1 MIKTY
6 LFVLVAFAQGDYTVG
21 VTGFQTITYHST
33 MAECQSELNRLLPQ
47 VNTDYVKLDCIPLE
61 AK

>member
-1 MIKTY
+1 MFKTY
-6 LFVLVAFAQGDYTVG
+6 LFVLVAFAHGEGVG
-21 VTGFQTITYHST
+21 VTASQTITYHST

>member
-1 MIKTY
+1 MIKTF
-6 LFVLVAFAQGDYTVG
+6 LFVLVAFAHGEGVG

-47 VNTDYVKLDCIPLE
+47 VSKDYVKLDCIPLE